1 MSGRSVHFSGYR
13 FLPVPQ
19 LQTLPTADL
28 SSIHQDVQ
36 RRYDAFRQRGLALD
50 LTRGKPSSEQLDLS
64 SALLALPGAGD
75 FLAAD
80 GTDTRNYGVLQGLPE
95 LRALLAPLFGA
106 APAQMVIGDNSSL
119 ALMHDAIAYACS
131 RARSAARGPGRASRA
146 SRSSARC
153 PATTAIS
160 PSARTSASR

>member
-1 MSGRSVHFSGYR
+1 M
-13 FLPVPQ
+13 LVPQ
-19 LQTLPTADL
+19 LQTLSTADL

-50 LTRGKPSSEQLDLS
+50 LTRGKPASEQLDLS
-64 SALLALPGAGD
+64 SALLGLPGEDD

-80 GTDTRNYGVLQGLPE
+80 KTDTRNYGVLQGLPE
-95 LRALLAPLFGA
+95 LRALLAPLFGTV
-106 APAQMVIGDNSSL
+106 PSQVVIGDNSSL
-119 ALMHDAIAYACS
+119 SLMHDAIVYGAPEGDRRQRTS
-131 RARSAARGPGRASRA
+131 VGARSRA

-153 PATTAIS
+153 PATTVIS